1 MDGSLKKLLLLL
13 LLIPNLV
20 MAELTPKSKGK
31 PIPPIV
37 KLDSQ
42 GRTVLDKEYDQ
53 INRIVLELPNIPLSF
68 TTRTLNG
75 TEYDQIILGD
85 KDCTS
90 DTILTS
96 SKKIHGITFLIKT
109 IETSLAKDHEFCYRY
124 DYQSPKDM
132 SKHQLLTK
140 TEFVIL
146 DLDNRVLEHKHVDDS
161 DIVQPIKLTEG
172 SRDFPYTIIST
183 QTHGVSDVF
192 NTHHIYRT
200 SPSFKKI
207 AVLHAGEPDIN
218 IYKSNG
224 VYLFE
229 VYELYATGGPR
240 SDWTF
245 VVETFA
251 LINDELISIDKRFID
266 QREERYDICANED
279 FMTLDCYL
287 SDKYKRSKIIIP
299 PPGPK

>member
-1 MDGSLKKLLLLL
+1 MKKLLLLL
-13 LLIPNLV
+13 FLIPNLV
-20 MAELTPKSKGK
+20 MAEPRGPKVK
-31 PIPPIV
+31 PVIIE
-37 KLDSQ
+37 DSQ
-42 GRTVLDKEYDQ
+42 GSIERVIKPE
-53 INRIVLELPNIPLSF
+53 P
-68 TTRTLNG
+68 
-75 TEYDQIILGD
+75 IL
-85 KDCTS
+85 KPKPIRYCIS

-96 SKKIHGITFLIKT
+96 SKKIDGITFLIKT
-109 IETSLAKDHEFCYRY
+109 TETRLAKDHEFCYRY

-172 SRDFPYTIIST
+172 SRGFPYTIIST
-183 QTHGVSDVF
+183 KILGGHNVN

>member
-1 MDGSLKKLLLLL
+1 MKKLLLLL
-13 LLIPNLV
+13 FLIPNLV
-20 MAELTPKSKGK
+20 IAELTPKPKGK
-31 PIPPIV
+31 PFV
-37 KLDSQ
+37 DSQ
-42 GRTVLDKEYDQ
+42 GRIVRDKEYYQ
-53 INRIVLELPNIPLSF
+53 NIL
-68 TTRTLNG
+68 R
-75 TEYDQIILGD
+75 D

-132 SKHQLLTK
+132 SKHQLLKK

-207 AVLHAGEPDIN
+207 AVLHAPETDLN

-251 LINDELISIDKRFID
+251 LINEELISIDRRFID

-287 SDKYKRSKIIIP
+287 SDKDKA
-299 PPGPK
+299 PKLLQPRPAI

>member
-1 MDGSLKKLLLLL
+1 
-13 LLIPNLV
+13 
-20 MAELTPKSKGK
+20 MAELTPKPKGK
-31 PIPPIV
+31 PVV

-42 GRTVLDKEYDQ
+42 GKVIR
-53 INRIVLELPNIPLSF
+53 N
-68 TTRTLNG
+68 
-75 TEYDQIILGD
+75 TEYDQNILRD

-109 IETSLAKDHEFCYRY
+109 TETRLAKDHEFCYRY
-124 DYQSPKDM
+124 DYQSTKDM
-132 SKHQLLTK
+132 SKHQLLKK

-172 SRDFPYTIIST
+172 SRGFPYTIIST
-183 QTHGVSDVF
+183 QILGNHNVN

-218 IYKSNG
+218 FYKSNG

-229 VYELYATGGPR
+229 VYELFATGGPR
-240 SDWTF
+240 SEWTF

-251 LINDELISIDKRFID
+251 LINDELIIIDRRFID

-287 SDKYKRSKIIIP
+287 SDKHKRSDRVIKPVPITLD
-299 PPGPK
+299 

>member
-1 MDGSLKKLLLLL
+1 MKKLLLLL

-96 SKKIHGITFLIKT
+96 AKKIDGITFLIKT
-109 IETSLAKDHEFCYRY
+109 TETRLAKDHEFCYRHNN
-124 DYQSPKDM
+124 DSTKDM
-132 SKHQLLTK
+132 SKHQLLKK

-172 SRDFPYTIIST
+172 SRGFPYTIIST
-183 QTHGVSDVF
+183 KILGGHNVN
-192 NTHHIYRT
+192 NTHHI
-200 SPSFKKI
+200 
-207 AVLHAGEPDIN
+207 
-218 IYKSNG
+218 
-224 VYLFE
+224 
-229 VYELYATGGPR
+229 
-240 SDWTF
+240 
-245 VVETFA
+245 
-251 LINDELISIDKRFID
+251 
-266 QREERYDICANED
+266 
-279 FMTLDCYL
+279 
-287 SDKYKRSKIIIP
+287 
-299 PPGPK
+299 